1 VRTFCAEVDAGEI
14 FIAIILDAVISRRRV
29 LSIVL
34 FLQVAPLVERS
45 WDGIVFVF
53 VVALGIAVRVV
64 AAPHCLVV
72 LAVAFLVV
80 FTVTPD
86 VGRYK

>member
-1 VRTFCAEVDAGEI
+1 MSGSSDALER
-14 FIAIILDAVISRRRV
+14 VITSRV
-29 LSIVL
+29 IDVSVKSK
-34 FLQVAPLVERS
+34 RS
-45 WDGIVFVF
+45 GAMQGWDGIVFVF

-80 FTVTPD
+80 FNVTID